1 MSGHRTPH
9 RRRRAA
15 AVAAVA
21 ATVLLGTVAPASAT
35 EKAPGVKQST
45 RIADRAYPGIQLIS
59 NYYTAEVAVPE
70 VVVDEVA
77 LQRLVSRLET
87 QVLVGAVDS
96 TEAAVVDALVDEIA
110 ENTTTYFKPSKTM
123 RTTKASVGYVGT
135 GWVVTPDGYMVTAA
149 HVVDTPQDE
158 LVRAFAA
165 SALDTF
171 VEQDVKELQ
180 SGGGMQF
187 TDKQVAKLAKG
198 IEAWDAKYLELGGVQ
213 QQLSAQIGVALPG
226 FGKGQKGVPVEVIS
240 KGEAYPGKDVAV
252 LKVDGQT
259 HLPTLPVGKDAD
271 VTAGST
277 LYVAGY
283 TGASTFY
290 AGMSA
295 DSEVQPAVTEGPIS
309 AVKSNTAGVP
319 YFQTQAPAG
328 HGNSGGP
335 VMDEAGD
342 VVGILVAGSIDP
354 GTGQTVEGQ
363 QWVLP
368 ISVVTEK
375 LNQSNIKPTA
385 SDTTTLYNT
394 ALESYYQH
402 YYERALPQFQQVANL
417 YPGHPYAQ
425 EFVTKSQTAISSG
438 QDRTPSGMGMLLVVG
453 AVGLVVVVGVVV
465 LLLLL
470 RRGRTGRGGGGEI
483 GQAPVQAAQ
492 QQLVGAGQGYAP
504 QAQQYA
510 QAGAQYQQPAQPYA
524 QPQYPQ
530 QQPVQQQPAQQQPVQ
545 PQYQQPQY
553 PAHAQ
558 PQYEQP
564 QYQQPQYAQPQQP
577 QQQYA
582 PQQYPQ
588 PVGQQY
594 APQPPA
600 GPQYPQQPVQQ
611 YAPQPPAQPAQ
622 PVQSVQ
628 PGFVAPQQGDAG
640 GPAPSQR
647 QPPA

>member
-1 MSGHRTPH
+1 MSGQRTPH
-9 RRRRAA
+9 HRRRAG
-15 AVAAVA
+15 AVALVA
-21 ATVLLGTVAPASAT
+21 ASVLLGTVAPASAT

-70 VVVDEVA
+70 VVVDDVA
-77 LQRLVSRLET
+77 LQRLVTRLEA

-158 LVRAFAA
+158 LVQAFAA

-180 SGGGMQF
+180 SGGGMKF

-385 SDTTTLYNT
+385 SDTTTMYNT

-438 QDRTPSGMGMLLVVG
+438 QDRTPSGMGFLLVAG
-453 AVGLVVVVGVVV
+453 VVGVVV
-465 LLLLL
+465 LLGVALLVLLL
-470 RRGRTGRGGGGEI
+470 RRGRKGRGGGPA
-483 GQAPVQAAQ
+483 GQAPVQAAP
-492 QQLVGAGQGYAP
+492 QQLVGAAQGYAP
-504 QAQQYA
+504 QGQQFA
-510 QAGAQYQQPAQPYA
+510 QAGQQPQQPYA
-524 QPQYPQ
+524 QPQYGQQQYPPQ
-530 QQPVQQQPAQQQPVQ
+530 QYTQQPTAQ

-553 PAHAQ
+553 PQ
-558 PQYEQP
+558 QG
-564 QYQQPQYAQPQQP
+564 QPQYAQPQQP

-582 PQQYPQ
+582 PQQYQP

-594 APQPPA
+594 APQPPV
-600 GPQYPQQPVQQ
+600 GQQYPQQPVQQ
-611 YAPQPPAQPAQ
+611 YAPQPPAQPVPQ
-622 PVQSVQ
+622 VQSVQ
-628 PGFVAPQQGDAG
+628 PGFVAPQQGDAD
-640 GPAPSQR
+640 GPAPSQG

>member
-1 MSGHRTPH
+1 MSGQRTPH
-9 RRRRAA
+9 RRRRAG
-15 AVAAVA
+15 AVALVA
-21 ATVLLGTVAPASAT
+21 ASVLLGTVAPASAT

-70 VVVDEVA
+70 VIVDEVA

-158 LVRAFAA
+158 LVQAFAA

-354 GTGQTVEGQ
+354 GTGQAVEGQ

-438 QDRTPSGMGMLLVVG
+438 QDETPSGTGMLLVVG
-453 AVGLVVVVGVVV
+453 AVGVVVIVGVVL

-470 RRGRTGRGGGGEI
+470 RRGRTGRGGGPA
-483 GQAPVQAAQ
+483 GQVPAQPAP
-492 QQLVGAGQGYAP
+492 QLVGAAQGYAP
-504 QAQQYA
+504 QGQQFAQAGPLSQQPYAQRQYPQQGQPQYPPQDYPAQQYP
-510 QAGAQYQQPAQPYA
+510 QQPPAQPQYA

-530 QQPVQQQPAQQQPVQ
+530 QG
-545 PQYQQPQY
+545 
-553 PAHAQ
+553 
-558 PQYEQP
+558 
-564 QYQQPQYAQPQQP
+564 QPQYAQPQHP
-577 QQQYA
+577 QQQYPA
-582 PQQYPQ
+582 QQYPQ

-594 APQPPA
+594 APQPPV
-600 GPQYPQQPVQQ
+600 GQQYPQQPVQQ
-611 YAPQPPAQPAQ
+611 YAPQPPVQPAQPVQ

-628 PGFVAPQQGDAG
+628 PGFVAPQQGDADG
-640 GPAPSQR
+640 STPSQGR
-647 QPPA
+647 PPA